1 MAVSKCCVIKAGN
14 QRITVGSNMKKI
26 FNFDYFNIRKEIF
39 LFFKI
44 AFVKNFISD
53 KTAYKSGG
61 ILIVNPC
68 LIGDFMASVL
78 AIRDFIKRNSDKKI
92 DIIVSPPLK
101 SLAQRIIGVRNVFIA
116 KSVYERKLER
126 TAEENQNF
134 DAYEKVVV
142 LRASP
147 EAYRI
152 IKRISAAKIETGLW
166 HFLKYGFHMGGKL
179 IARRIPKPFREINFE
194 MLEGVP
200 RDIPF
205 DEIFKFKP
213 EDYENIK
220 TLPVIRLHN
229 KKIIIH
235 TGSSWPMMRWE
246 KEKWVRLL
254 QKIHTLGFFEFIFIG
269 AEKDIEDY
277 EYISSHLKF
286 KTHSVISQISLPELM
301 LLLRSADY
309 FIGVDSGP
317 ANMAHLVH
325 LRSIV
330 IFGPGPHM
338 FMPSDSNDIIID
350 KSNGRGFYQRFFLK
364 KNGFIQRI
372 DAEEVYQAFYNLHLK

>member
-1 MAVSKCCVIKAGN
+1 MAVSECCVIQTGY
-14 QRITVGSNMKKI
+14 QGITVSSVMKKI

-39 LFFKI
+39 LFLKI

-53 KTAYKSGG
+53 KTANKSGS

-78 AIRDFIKRNSDKKI
+78 AIRDFIEKNSDKKI
-92 DIIVSPPLK
+92 DIMVSSPLN
-101 SLAQRIIGVRNVFIA
+101 SLTQRIIGVRNVFTA

-126 TAEENQNF
+126 VAEENQNF
-134 DAYEKVVV
+134 NAYEKIIV
-142 LRASP
+142 LRISP

-152 IKRISAAKIETGLW
+152 IKHITAAKIEISLW

-179 IARRIPKPFREINFE
+179 IARRTPKPFREINFE
-194 MLEGVP
+194 MLGGVS
-200 RDIPF
+200 RDVPF
-205 DEIFKFKP
+205 NEIFKFKP
-213 EDYENIK
+213 EDYENIN
-220 TLPVIRLHN
+220 TLPAVRSPN
-229 KKIIIH
+229 KKVIIH

-246 KEKWVRLL
+246 KEKWVKLL
-254 QKIHTLGFFEFIFIG
+254 QKIHALGFFEFIFIG
-269 AEKDIEDY
+269 AEKDVEDY

-286 KTHSVISQISLPELM
+286 KVYSVISKLSLLELM
-301 LLLRSADY
+301 LLLHSADY

-317 ANMAHLVH
+317 ANMARLAH
-325 LRSIV
+325 LRNIV
-330 IFGPGPHM
+330 ILGPGPHM

-372 DAEEVYQAFYNLHLK
+372 DAEEVYQAFYNLNLK